1 MKVTPK
7 TDDVHTTLYNYSMTV
22 SIDYRPGSY
31 DPVARVIEFPKV
43 WREDGKQYKVYS
55 CSYYHNGN
63 FDDHVTIRVPYGV
76 NVCGFSCDETI
87 ERY

>member
-7 TDDVHTTLYNYSMTV
+7 TDGVLTSLYNYSMTV

-43 WREDGKQYKVYS
+43 WREDGKQYRVS
-55 CSYYHNGN
+55 MCSYTHNGN
-63 FDDHVTIRVPYGV
+63 SDDHVTIRVPYGV
-76 NVCGFSCDETI
+76 NAYGFHCNDTI
-87 ERY
+87 ETY